1 MGGIMF
7 QKLRWNRIS
16 IFIKKSF
23 RGKTGVAISFVLTC
37 FLLIGCTQDE
47 PQDKNK
53 ELIQAVLAYDL
64 NTPNKD
70 AIQARNDLFKS
81 HEGLQGSVP
90 FSKEYDA
97 YLKDNYRPY
106 FSESGYDK
114 FVITQA
120 LMFHLAAD
128 KYDYQTTVSKIDVE
142 QNKDTPT
149 NYYFTVY
156 IDFEKKGE
164 DKVDGEI
171 TGIAILRPDGIEQ
184 ITYLGDKKMLRTLLS
199 GE

>member
-1 MGGIMF
+1 MYH
-7 QKLRWNRIS
+7 KSRSNRIS
-16 IFIKKSF
+16 FFKKKIFS
-23 RGKTGVAISFVLTC
+23 GKTGIVIYFVLMC
-37 FLLIGCTQDE
+37 LFLVGCTQDE
-47 PQDKNK
+47 PQDKNI
-53 ELIQAVLAYDL
+53 ELIQSFLEYDL
-64 NTPNKD
+64 TTPSKE
-70 AIQARNDLFKS
+70 AIQARNDLLKWL
-81 HEGLQGSVP
+81 EGQQGSVP

-97 YLKDNYRPY
+97 YLKDNYGPY

-149 NYYFTVY
+149 NYYFTIT
-156 IDFEKKGE
+156 IDYEKKGE
-164 DKVDGEI
+164 DKVDAEI
-171 TGIAILRPDGIEQ
+171 TGIAILRPGGIEE
-184 ITYLGDKKMLRTLLS
+184 IKYLGDKKMLRTLMP